1 MGSRPSKA
9 GDVYSFGILM
19 LEMLSGKRP
28 TDELFQDGLNLHSYA
43 KAALADRGVEIA
55 DPKLVQER
63 DEQIQMCLVCMIK
76 VGVACSVEFP
86 AERMKIR
93 DVVVRVFNMDEVI
106 AQQDF
111 AMLDESIPE
120 YGFGSRPSKAG
131 DVYSLG
137 ILILEMLT
145 GRRPTDELFKDGL
158 NLHSYAKAALPDRG
172 IEIAHPKIVQETDDK
187 FQVCLVSMIT
197 IGVACSME
205 SPADRM
211 SIHDIVSELSKA
223 KRSLACRLG

>member
-19 LEMLSGKRP
+19 LEMLTGKRP

-86 AERMKIR
+86 ADRMKIR
-93 DVVVRVFNMDEVI
+93 DVV
-106 AQQDF
+106 
-111 AMLDESIPE
+111 E
-120 YGFGSRPSKAG
+120 YGMGSRPSKAG
-131 DVYSLG
+131 DVYSFG
-137 ILILEMLT
+137 ILILEMLS
-145 GRRPTDELFKDGL
+145 GKRPTDELFQDGL
-158 NLHSYAKAALPDRG
+158 NLHSYAKAALADRG
-172 IEIAHPKIVQETDDK
+172 VEIADPKLVQERDEEIQMRKKGKSSEENDK
-187 FQVCLVSMIT
+187 FDVCLVSMFKV
-197 IGVACSME
+197 GVACCVE
-205 SPADRM
+205 FPGDRM
-211 SIHDIVSELSKA
+211 KIGDVVGELNKSK
-223 KRSLACRLG
+223 KSFLM